1 MSASAQAANMIK
13 LDDLKIIA
21 QYFHSFE
28 RYVRMITGDNET
40 DFHEML
46 VEIIGKSE
54 EQGIVDKGFFIKDI
68 DSKVLG
74 IAVVKALREIIDQHG
89 PLQKLFIGAATKR
102 IVNNILLLKGK

>member
-1 MSASAQAANMIK
+1 MVK

-28 RYVRMITGDNET
+28 RYVREVTKDDKT
-40 DFHEML
+40 DFHELL
-46 VEIIGKSE
+46 VEIMNTAESN
-54 EQGIVDKGFFIKDI
+54 GIKDRGFFIKDI
-68 DSKVLG
+68 DSKILG